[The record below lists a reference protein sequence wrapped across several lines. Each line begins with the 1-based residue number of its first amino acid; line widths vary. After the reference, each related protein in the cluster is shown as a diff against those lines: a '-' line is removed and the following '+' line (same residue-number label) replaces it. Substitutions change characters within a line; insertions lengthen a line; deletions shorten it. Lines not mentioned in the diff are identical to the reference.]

1 MDKSFETEI
10 LTDSNFINSS
20 LSENL
25 SDCTSKLHSLK
36 NTIIEH
42 NMNIQKEDEK
52 QYNSN
57 ITPGSSSDVE
67 CIKTNG
73 KSQNES
79 SHYYDVRQK
88 ELANLVEAKM
98 AFHKVLHNTNPLNIK
113 KNEELV
119 RDFTNVFM
127 HNPPRIN
134 NRDKGTIKE
143 ANQFEYK
150 VKSTQQVE
158 RYKSPKGE
166 FFQNSKNNEENIVC
180 DKSDSESGRSEIFSS
195 PESFLSTENG
205 DYVESSPVAIPD
217 VEIVE
222 PSCSNEVICDNT
234 IRFVINKV
242 SKLKENLRSPPKWI
256 NGSYWRILTMFKAT
270 KSHSD
275 KHDSCFGFFV
285 QCLPNSYDDKWVV
298 SANCELSI
306 RCLTDK
312 DKRDARKT
320 SHDYTVSQNDW
331 GYSCYM
337 KLDTLFDPKN
347 GFCINDTIIV
357 EAIVDPQKP
366 RNLRTK
372 EDFLKE
378 VDKYEKI
385 IDFQESRGDIDK
397 ALEMAD
403 KAMNLC
409 KGKCLKRMKEFQ
421 DRIDLLNKRKIAE
434 CIQKLE
440 TKDPNVKEKVMKTP
454 MQLKKAI
461 ISADGKKG
469 NKKNGQKSG
478 SNKVKTSPK
487 SNDKEKIDDVKKKT
501 EDSNQKCVGFAR
513 RTGGPPS
520 GKIVVDGKSKKQSED
535 ILVVKYRR
543 ARCSCVGKTALE
555 HKSCSRCLNEY
566 NIIKNKLF
574 YKPRKQVFYY
584 YFMQRQK
591 DVDKVH
597 LRQYYCPCLYKD
609 MNLFDET
616 DLVTYCNDVGESILT
631 ECDNDDSDVSSVDCG
646 IIDEIIFE
654 DEDDG
659 TYKPTKEIL
668 CLNSHKSIPQYKMM
682 AESSVKDN
690 DLSNKSL
697 VSIKKDKLRD
707 INPPFP
713 EKNYS
718 EFIKYTKMQSILR
731 VIKSDSEIEK
741 FFATAEDVCSK
752 ILNTDAE
759 TNFCKTQNDFRIF
772 AANITEMNAYMPMLL
787 KNILN
792 IVQVYG
798 ENHKFNISSEAL
810 DSEGKIYQFIEKLI
824 DDARTGAID
833 TRKITIEEAQ
843 LLVPYCFMT
852 CVKICQ
858 DAENFLKNMSFK
870 MSNEVINEAYHC
882 QYESIAQMEEH
893 ELFSLCELPL
903 FEDEKLEY
911 HPARDPLPFCLDKI
925 RQKIFSSKE
934 FCIVPVHFVKLT
946 AEVTQRWL
954 RFFEMVVDTV
964 DITFEGEDLT
974 ICDFFEFAKNMK
986 RRMLDLEDENR
997 QLIAYKEF
1005 ATQELKNWE
1014 RRCAELRAHDNKK
1027 ENMSKM
1033 QNEELEKEL
1042 KLTKDELVRARTDI
1056 ATCSAIVSENEKLK
1070 QAINDVKKNLTKK
1083 LENSKEANRHIEK
1096 RLEEK
1101 KQELKRANENITTLK
1116 NNSEKESKRLQ
1127 ERCKRAEIMFLEKNL
1142 QCGIKDIEILIG
1154 EAQREREKW
1163 VEYSLSQDYTSPNT
1177 IQSNI
1182 NDLDEYINKLE
1193 EDIKT
1198 WTTTYENYYKEI
1210 EDGKCLSQIGKYKIE
1225 IRDQMP
1231 KLQPLPPRK
1240 INFLPSPSIRPKIT
1254 TPSKKEII
1262 KPKRI
1267 SSVNS
1272 HERNLNLYNYNTNN
1286 FTNNGRVFDTSTS
1299 PFTPRSSRNKYFSQE
1314 HGYEKFPSSSPV
1326 PGNTYNQG
1334 AQYSPNST
1342 NISPPGPYPINRST
1356 YWNPNQIN
1364 NNDKVTSYSSQSTEQ
1379 MDTNFNHDQETIN
1392 TRWTQ
1397 DQIYFPTNRNASS
1410 YDNVMLPTTTSL
1422 SPDISNHL
1430 LHNEYSSSYSDLFR
1444 AFASDPNTQKN
1455 YDTNSNNRF
1464 NHEFNI
1470 W

>member
-1 MDKSFETEI
+1 MDTSFEAEI
-10 LTDSNFINSS
+10 LTGSNLKNSS

-25 SDCTSKLHSLK
+25 TDCTSKLHSFK
-36 NTIIEH
+36 NSIIEH
-42 NMNIQKEDEK
+42 SMSLQKIDEK
-52 QYNSN
+52 KHDSDS
-57 ITPGSSSDVE
+57 IPGSSSDIE
-67 CIKTNG
+67 CIKLNG
-73 KSQNES
+73 KLQTES
-79 SHYYDVRQK
+79 SHYYDVHQK
-88 ELANLVEAKM
+88 ELSSLVEAKM
-98 AFHKVLHNTNPLNIK
+98 AFHKVLYNTNPKNIK

-119 RDFTNVFM
+119 RNFTSVFM
-127 HNPPRIN
+127 HNPSRIN
-134 NRDKGTIKE
+134 NRDKDNIKDVGS
-143 ANQFEYK
+143 FEYK
-150 VKSTQQVE
+150 VKPSQMVE
-158 RYKSPKGE
+158 RCQSSKGKFFHGSKS
-166 FFQNSKNNEENIVC
+166 NEENSMC

-242 SKLKENLRSPPKWI
+242 SKIKENLRSPPKWI
-256 NGSYWRILTMFKAT
+256 NGSYWRILAMFKAT
-270 KSHSD
+270 KNQSD
-275 KHDSCFGFFV
+275 NHDSCLGFFV

-298 SANCELSI
+298 TANCELSI

-320 SHDYTVSQNDW
+320 THDYTVSQNDW

-372 EDFLKE
+372 EEFLKE

-385 IDFQESRGDIDK
+385 INFQESRGDIDK
-397 ALEMAD
+397 ALEMAQ
-403 KAMNLC
+403 KAHALC
-409 KGKCLKRMKEFQ
+409 KNKCFKRTKEFE
-421 DRIDLLNKRKIAE
+421 DRIDILNKRKIAE

-469 NKKNGQKSG
+469 NKKSGQKSG
-478 SNKVKTSPK
+478 NNKVKSLQK
-487 SNDKEKIDDVKKKT
+487 STDKEKVDDLKKKL
-501 EDSNQKCVGFAR
+501 DSNNQKCIGFAR

-520 GKIVVDGKSKKQSED
+520 GKIVTDGKSKKESED

-543 ARCSCVGKTALE
+543 ARCSCVGKTALD
-555 HKSCSRCLNEY
+555 HKSCNRCLNEY

-616 DLVTYCNDVGESILT
+616 DLVTYCNDVGEGILT

-668 CLNSHKSIPQYKMM
+668 CINSHKTIPQYKMV

-690 DLSNKSL
+690 DSLNKTL
-697 VSIKKDKLRD
+697 VSIKKDKLKD

-713 EKNYS
+713 EKNYNQ
-718 EFIKYTKMQSILR
+718 FIKYTKMESILK

-741 FFATAEDVCSK
+741 FFINNEDVCNK
-752 ILNTDAE
+752 ILNSDIE
-759 TNFCKTQNDFRIF
+759 TNFCKTQNDFKIF

-787 KNILN
+787 KNVLN
-792 IVQVYG
+792 IIQVYG
-798 ENHKFNISSEAL
+798 DNQKFNFFSEISDNES
-810 DSEGKIYQFIEKLI
+810 KMYQFIEKLI
-824 DDARTGAID
+824 DDARSGVID
-833 TRKITIEEAQ
+833 TRKITIDEAQ
-843 LLVPYCFMT
+843 LLIPYCFMT
-852 CVKICQ
+852 CVKLCQ
-858 DAENFLKNMSFK
+858 DVENFVKNMSFK
-870 MSNEVINEAYHC
+870 MSNEIINEAYHC

-893 ELFSLCELPL
+893 ELFSLCEMAL
-903 FEDEKLEY
+903 FDDQKLDY

-925 RQKIFSSKE
+925 QKKIFNSKD
-934 FCIVPVHFVKLT
+934 FCIVPIHFVKLT
-946 AEVTQRWL
+946 AEVTHRWL

-1027 ENMSKM
+1027 ENINKM

-1042 KLTKDELVRARTDI
+1042 KLTRDELIRARTDI
-1056 ATCSAIVSENEKLK
+1056 ATCSAVVGENEKLK
-1070 QAINDVKKNLTKK
+1070 QAINDIKKNLTKK

-1101 KQELKRANENITTLK
+1101 KQELKKVNENLSSLK

-1163 VEYSLSQDYTSPNT
+1163 VKYSISQEYSSPNV

-1182 NDLDEYINKLE
+1182 NDLDEYINKLG

-1198 WTTTYENYYKEI
+1198 WTTTYEGYYKEI
-1210 EDGKCLSQIGKYKIE
+1210 EEGKCLSQIGKYKIE
-1225 IRDQMP
+1225 VRDQMP

-1240 INFLPSPSIRPKIT
+1240 TSFLQSSQLRPKMT
-1254 TPSKKEII
+1254 TLSKKDTI

-1272 HERNLNLYNYNTNN
+1272 HERNLNLYNYNSNN
-1286 FTNNGRVFDTSTS
+1286 FTSNGRIFDNSTPQFNS
-1299 PFTPRSSRNKYFSQE
+1299 RCSRSKYFSQE
-1314 HGYEKFPSSSPV
+1314 HGYEKFPSSSPG
-1326 PGNTYNQG
+1326 PGTSYNQG
-1334 AQYSPNST
+1334 NQYSPNNT
-1342 NISPPGPYPINRST
+1342 NISPPGQYTMSRSN

-1364 NNDKVTSYSSQSTEQ
+1364 NNDKVNSYSSQSTEQ
-1379 MDTNFNHDQETIN
+1379 MDTNYNHDQETIN

-1397 DQIYFPTNRNASS
+1397 EQIFYPSNRNAS
-1410 YDNVMLPTTTSL
+1410 YDNVMLPTASL
-1422 SPDISNHL
+1422 SPDVSNHL

-1464 NHEFNI
+1464 NPEFNI